1 MNEEETTAAREYNR
15 IKTKRCRERQNATET
30 IDITHVTKKG
40 FAMPQAYGKA
50 IQKLERQL
58 PKSPSKR
65 AEAVIGFF
73 FFF

>member
-1 MNEEETTAAREYNR
+1 
-15 IKTKRCRERQNATET
+15 
-30 IDITHVTKKG
+30 
-40 FAMPQAYGKA
+40 MPQAYGKA

-73 FFF
+73 FFFLNWDSPHTRLNSHYEAWSYKKRSTKRITGYRKSV

>member
-1 MNEEETTAAREYNR
+1 
-15 IKTKRCRERQNATET
+15 
-30 IDITHVTKKG
+30 
-40 FAMPQAYGKA
+40 MPQAYGKA

-73 FFF
+73 FFFF